1 MANLDL
7 NHLIESKGKEFL
19 SLQNWQKVIAPI
31 NQHVLNSLVGK
42 YQADKWVKTLFTS
55 NFIRLYLFIGFV
67 AGKTLTLRAIV
78 SLSKTG
84 FARCFS
90 GLSQGVTR
98 SGLSD
103 RNEAIPVGLFED
115 LVWHLAGQATKK
127 EKKFIKKSKNHIKIF
142 DSTFIS
148 LAHKLIPWACRS
160 VDKGLA
166 CLTVRIDQ
174 GSWIPDRIL
183 LNKEPSEQKV
193 FADLIDWRLKGITY
207 LFDRGF
213 SEFEVIAR
221 IITSGNFFITR
232 LPAGYVYKVVKGLKV
247 TQSVGDNIRILT
259 DQIILVGGKTRKKKF
274 KARLVTAINAKGEIF
289 RFFTN
294 RYDLTAL
301 EVCQIY
307 RLRWEIELLFRWLK
321 VQLKINHLISYT
333 ENGFYVQIYLALI
346 VHILIAIYRQR
357 YSPELSLLEVHRRL
371 QALIYDSWG
380 YSMFTL
386 GVKLK
391 RFIPF
396 PSLMAIDQIG
406 GKTYA

>member
-7 NHLIESKGKEFL
+7 NRLFEGKEKEFL
-19 SLQNWQKVIAPI
+19 SPKNWQKVIAPI
-31 NQHVLNSLVGK
+31 NKSFLNSLIEK
-42 YQADKWVKTLFTS
+42 YQADKWVKTLLTS
-55 NFIRLYLFIGFV
+55 NFIKLYLFIGLAV
-67 AGKTLTLRAIV
+67 GKTVTLRAIAI
-78 SLSKTG
+78 LSKTG

-90 GLSQGVTR
+90 GLAQGVTR

-103 RNEAIPVGLFED
+103 RNEAIPAGLFEE
-115 LVWHLAGQATKK
+115 LVWYLAGQATKK
-127 EKKFIKKSKNHIKIF
+127 ERKFIKKSKNHIKIF

-166 CLTVRIDQ
+166 CLTIRIDQ

-183 LNKEPSEQKV
+183 LNKEPSEHQV
-193 FADLIDWRLKGITY
+193 FEDLIDWSVKGITY

-213 SEFEVIAR
+213 SDFEVIRR
-221 IITSGNFFITR
+221 IIESSNFFITR
-232 LPAGYVYKVVKGLKV
+232 LPAGYVYKIVKELKV
-247 TQSVGDNIRILT
+247 TQALGDHMRILT
-259 DQIILVGGKTRKKKF
+259 DQMILVGGKTRKNKF
-274 KARLVTAINAKGEIF
+274 RARLITAINDKGEVF
-289 RFFTN
+289 RFLTN

-301 EVCQIY
+301 EVCKIY

-357 YSPELSLLEVHRRL
+357 YYPHLSLLETHRRL
-371 QALIYDSWG
+371 QGLICDSWG
-380 YSMFTL
+380 QLMFTL

-391 RFIPF
+391 RPIPF
-396 PSLMAIDQIG
+396 SALTAICLLG
-406 GKTYA
+406 GISYV